1 MNDWQAFEAEMG
13 RIISAETEKPFTPET
28 IAQARDFLAAVR
40 DRCPI
45 PEVGKGYWS
54 TIIFDWG
61 LLQIEI
67 FGDRLELYRF
77 FDRRTEIRHVSHRL
91 GEPFPP
97 ELMSELPTL

>member
-54 TIIFDWG
+54 TIIFDWACFKSRFSVIG
-61 LLQIEI
+61 LSSTAFLIDAPRS
-67 FGDRLELYRF
+67 GMCPTAWASRF
-77 FDRRTEIRHVSHRL
+77 RPS
-91 GEPFPP
+91 
-97 ELMSELPTL
+97 S